1 MSREPVRLLVFS
13 ASLRNGSLNTRLAL
27 LAAAAIEANGAE
39 ADVASM
45 RDFDAPSY
53 NADVQDSA
61 GFPPGA
67 DRFRARLTACDGF
80 VVCAPEY
87 NASMPGALKNA
98 IDWVSRYQPQPFNE
112 LHGLL
117 MSASPSM
124 GGGNRGLWSLR
135 IPFEHLGA
143 RLYPDMFSLA
153 QAHRGFD
160 DQGQL
165 ADPQLRNRFEVNIT
179 NFLDLVEASKHYPCV
194 KRAWVEYLGE
204 HPEPELDRVELR
216 SAPLGSIASCREAG
230 RSASAD
236 PYDDA
241 LAVWSALHGL
251 TTLRT
256 SRPHFARLHR
266 DELMRSV
273 IHRLACITS
282 SPQHAHP
289 H

>member
-98 IDWVSRYQPQPFNE
+98 IDWVSRFQPQPLNE
-112 LHGLL
+112 RHGLL

-124 GGGNRGLWSLR
+124 SGGNRGLWALR
-135 IPFEHLGA
+135 VPFEHLGT

-153 QAHRGFD
+153 QAHKAFTPDGRIADGELQQRFD
-160 DQGQL
+160 T
-165 ADPQLRNRFEVNIT
+165 NII
-179 NFLDLVEASKHYPCV
+179 NFMDLVEASTHYPCV

-204 HPEPELDRVELR
+204 RPEPVLDRVE
-216 SAPLGSIASCREAG
+216 
-230 RSASAD
+230 
-236 PYDDA
+236 
-241 LAVWSALHGL
+241 
-251 TTLRT
+251 
-256 SRPHFARLHR
+256 
-266 DELMRSV
+266 
-273 IHRLACITS
+273 
-282 SPQHAHP
+282 
-289 H
+289 